1 VDIGIVQASVPDP
14 ELAVR
19 RQSAILDRFA
29 ALPGVTA
36 AAYTSAV
43 PMGGGFT
50 ADLLVPEGKTFGEGN
65 PPRGRQFRFISP
77 GLFGTLGIP
86 MVAGR
91 DLTWT
96 DIYERRAVV
105 LVSENLARVEW
116 GSPQAALGKRLRGS
130 SSQDHWREI
139 VGVVGDVRDWG
150 LSQPLTEIVYAPVL
164 AERLFNEPTFAWRFV
179 TYAIRSPQTGTP
191 GFLEEVRQ
199 AVWAVDADLPL
210 INVRTMGDRV
220 NDSLARTSS
229 TLLILAIAGAM
240 ALLMGVIGIYAVISY
255 TVAQRMREVGIRM
268 ALGAQKGEI
277 LAMFLRQG
285 VVFVVIGVA
294 LGLAGAAALT
304 RLMSSLLFGVSPLD
318 PLTYLAVS
326 AILFVAA
333 VSATYLPARRAT
345 QLDPI
350 VTLRQQ

>member
-1 VDIGIVQASVPDP
+1 
-14 ELAVR
+14 
-19 RQSAILDRFA
+19 
-29 ALPGVTA
+29 
-36 AAYTSAV
+36 
-43 PMGGGFT
+43 
-50 ADLLVPEGKTFGEGN
+50 
-65 PPRGRQFRFISP
+65 
-77 GLFGTLGIP
+77 
-86 MVAGR
+86 
-91 DLTWT
+91 
-96 DIYERRAVV
+96 
-105 LVSENLARVEW
+105 
-116 GSPQAALGKRLRGS
+116 
-130 SSQDHWREI
+130 